1 MNQLDIEAT
10 YEHGTLKLP
19 QELPLQEGQKVTVTI
34 HATNVQ
40 VQRRRG
46 LIEWKGSLEDLDYLI
61 RSEDNDVLEA
71 P

>member
-1 MNQLDIEAT
+1 MNAFNIEAI
-10 YEHGTLKLP
+10 YEQGTLKLP
-19 QELPLQEGQKVTVTI
+19 QTLPLQDGQKVTITI
-34 HATNVQ
+34 HATCPN

-46 LIEWKGSLEDLDYLI
+46 LIEWKCSLEDLDYLI

>member
-1 MNQLDIEAT
+1 MNPMSVEAI
-10 YEHGTLKLP
+10 YEQGTLKLP
-19 QELPLQEGQKVTVTI
+19 QALPLQDGQKVTVTI
-34 HATNVQ
+34 HATCTNVQ
-40 VQRRRG
+40 RHRG